1 MKGLEL
7 AYRYYKEY
15 GEDMIASAFSEYED
29 RIAVGLVGEG
39 SECLGFDD
47 ELSRDHDFEPGFCLW
62 ITAEDE
68 RRFGFRLERAY
79 SKLPGGFMGLTRQPL
94 SPAGGSRH
102 GVIVIEDFYCKFLG
116 APSAPDSIARW
127 LYTPSAMLRSASN
140 GEVWRDE
147 LGVFSSVRDVLKQ
160 GYPEDVR
167 RKKLAAHLA
176 LAHQSGCYNYER
188 SLRRGDGGAAQLSL
202 FEFIRH
208 AISSVYLLSGEYEPF
223 YKWAFRGLDS
233 LEGVSDIK
241 EKLLALSLSDGYPE
255 SSEEKL
261 SLIEDVC
268 SLLILALKEQGISR
282 AACQNLDTH
291 AFSVLDSVKDSYLR
305 NMHIMEGI

>member
-7 AYRYYKEY
+7 AYHYYKEY
-15 GEDMIASAFSEYED
+15 GEEMIASAFSEYAD

-47 ELSRDHDFEPGFCLW
+47 ELSRDHDFDPGFCLW

-79 SKLPGGFMGLTRQPL
+79 SKLPKEFMGLSRQPL
-94 SPAGGSRH
+94 SPAGGNRR
-102 GVIVIEDFYCKFLG
+102 GVIIIEDFYRKFLG
-116 APSAPDSIARW
+116 APTAPDTLERW

-140 GEVWRDE
+140 GEVWRDD
-147 LGVFSSVRDVLKQ
+147 LGIFSSVRDVLKQ

-167 RKKLAAHLA
+167 RKKLASHLA
-176 LAHQSGCYNYER
+176 LAHQSGCYNYPR
-188 SLRRGDGGAAQLSL
+188 SLERGDLGAAQLSC
-202 FEFIRH
+202 FEFIHH
-208 AISSVYLLSGEYEPF
+208 AVSSLYLLSGEYEPF
-223 YKWAFRGLDS
+223 YKWAFRGLDG
-233 LEGVSDIK
+233 LEGVSDVKERLLTLSLADGRPESSK
-241 EKLLALSLSDGYPE
+241 EKLQLIENVCS
-255 SSEEKL
+255 
-261 SLIEDVC
+261 SLI
-268 SLLILALKEQGISR
+268 LLIKEQGLSK

-305 NMHIMEGI
+305 NMHIMEGV

>member
-1 MKGLEL
+1 MKGLEI

-15 GEDMIASAFSEYED
+15 GEEMIESAFPEYAD

-62 ITAEDE
+62 ITREDE

-79 SKLPGGFMGLTRQPL
+79 SKLPKDFMGLTRQPL
-94 SPAGGSRH
+94 SPAGGNRH
-102 GVIVIEDFYCKFLG
+102 GVMVIEDFYRKFLG
-116 APSAPDSIARW
+116 APSAPDTLERW
-127 LYTPSAMLRSASN
+127 LYTPSAMLRVASG
-140 GEVWRDE
+140 GEVFRDD
-147 LGVFSSVRDVLKQ
+147 LGAFSSVRNLLKQ

-167 RKKLAAHLA
+167 LKKLAAHLA

-188 SLRRGDGGAAQLSL
+188 SLRRGDGGAAQLSC

-241 EKLLALSLSDGYPE
+241 EKLLALSISDGHPS
-255 SSEEKL
+255 SSELKF
-261 SLIEDVC
+261 SLIDDVC
-268 SLLILALKEQGISR
+268 GSLILALKEQGISR
-282 AACQNLDTH
+282 AACHNLDTH
-291 AFSVLDSVKDSYLR
+291 AFSVLDSVKDSCLR
-305 NMHIMEGI
+305 NMHIMEGV